1 MKKGGIRIKPKLT
14 VSYYKLVKKE
24 TSEMGWLLCLIGEKL
39 PQLVTRRIHEY
50 LILGFASYGNPYL
63 GISNR

>member
-1 MKKGGIRIKPKLT
+1 
-14 VSYYKLVKKE
+14 
-24 TSEMGWLLCLIGEKL
+24 MGWLLCLIGEKL
-39 PQLVTRRIHEY
+39 PQLVTRRLHEY